1 MTINPANL
9 YAVLIG
15 IPVIVFIVFIV
26 NIILDFIQDRYG
38 LGARITV
45 LAIVIVLLTSAL
57 LLLPSNGC

>member
-15 IPVIVFIVFIV
+15 IPVVFIV
-26 NIILDFIQDRYG
+26 NIILDKIEDRYG

-45 LAIVIVLLTSAL
+45 LAIVVVLLTSVL

>member
-15 IPVIVFIVFIV
+15 IPVVFIV
-26 NIILDFIQDRYG
+26 NIILDKIEDRYG

-45 LAIVIVLLTSAL
+45 LAIVIVLLISAL
-57 LLLPSNGC
+57 LLLPGNGC

>member
-15 IPVIVFIVFIV
+15 IPVVFIV
-26 NIILDFIQDRYG
+26 NIILDKIEDRYG
-38 LGARITV
+38 LGAKITV
-45 LAIVIVLLTSAL
+45 LAIVVVILASAL

>member
-15 IPVIVFIVFIV
+15 IPVIVFIVFIM
-26 NIILDFIQDRYG
+26 NIILDTIEDRYG
-38 LGARITV
+38 LGAKITV
-45 LAIVIVLLTSAL
+45 LAIVVVILASAL

>member
-15 IPVIVFIVFIV
+15 IPVIVFIVFIM
-26 NIILDFIQDRYG
+26 NIILDKIEDRYG
-38 LGARITV
+38 LGAKITV
-45 LAIVIVLLTSAL
+45 LTIVVVILASAL

>member
-1 MTINPANL
+1 MTINPANI

-26 NIILDFIQDRYG
+26 NIILDLIQDRYG

>member
-15 IPVIVFIVFIV
+15 IPVIVFIVFIM
-26 NIILDFIQDRYG
+26 NIILDKIEDRYG
-38 LGARITV
+38 LGATITV
-45 LAIVIVLLTSAL
+45 LAIVIVLLISVL